1 LLAGLILSLTVLT
14 AVVLGI
20 FTAYG
25 AINAI
30 LFLFAQQ
37 TAQRTR
43 PTTTVLVPS
52 ENHAGGD

>member
-1 LLAGLILSLTVLT
+1 M
-14 AVVLGI
+14 AVILGI

-43 PTTTVLVPS
+43 PATSVLVPS